1 MLVKTKPGDFETGT
15 AALVQDVSA
24 AVTNAAFTF
33 ALNPDVK
40 PVPVPAKPVSYTHLT
55 LPTIL
60 LV

>member
-24 AVTNAAFTF
+24 AVTSAAFTF

-40 PVPVPAKPVSYTHLT
+40 PVPVTVNL
-55 LPTIL
+55 
-60 LV
+60 